1 MKLKKV
7 KRMVVNAVALTVA
20 LTLAAPMALPACPVN
35 AEELENLETQVEDG
49 ETDEETSEEIVV
61 EDKDYVVYID
71 VADTE
76 KEAELD
82 EIANETTDENVDCA
96 FNNQSGISENTI
108 SENAVGVEA
117 VAEDMGKAKD
127 TDNYLEE
134 VTEASVQESVDAAEE
149 VLAQEGKEL
158 LKDEEAIIYTT
169 DLSEKEMQE
178 LQESDATIIVEEN
191 IELFGAG
198 KTGKAKEKSKEK
210 SKEQSKEI
218 PTQKDKEQK
227 TDKKKD
233 ADKKDSQ
240 QKTSA
245 EYETKM
251 EIKQSDAAED
261 SQEPEWNISMVNGD
275 VDTEVTG
282 EAVKVAVMDSGI
294 ELLSGIP
301 VEQINNLVA
310 SEQDLPYYMN
320 DMTGHG
326 TAIAGIINDIAP
338 HAEIYSVKIMDAENR
353 ATLSRVVEGIYWCI
367 DNDIDIIN
375 MSFGTTVQSAV
386 LEKAI
391 KDANAAGILI
401 VSSAGNGDTAGVEYP
416 AAYEEV
422 IAVGAVNT
430 SAEKTEE
437 SAVGE
442 EVELVAPGEQIL
454 TDSMLGLETVVS
466 GTSMAAPH
474 VTAAAAVLWQKD
486 KTKSPEFIRNLL
498 AQTANELGSTEE
510 YGNGLVDLEYALSH
524 YKEFAANYEEI
535 ETQTV
540 QEVAIATTE
549 EETTVFVEEQF
560 VQENE
565 ENVETFED
573 VDYVEGRWWG
583 GKNGHQG
590 LVDNAISEYG
600 LDMTSEE
607 IAIFKLGAVYPD
619 KVFKVADDT
628 TGSLGNKNWHGG
640 FSVNYIA
647 NYRFVTK
654 VAKYAGD
661 KTDCTSTKGQ
671 STECYQQM
679 KKIFKTSG
687 KINGVKWEQIIC
699 NEKVDG
705 ETYNYSSLSSDAK
718 KKKWRKLFLYGMASH
733 IVTDAF
739 AHSAYCRCGANGSL
753 IKVSNVHKDDDP
765 TVHPTRFSDAQEAMS
780 EVILNY
786 QLNVVGSEI
795 DFSPR
800 VEDWGKKRGY
810 CLRNVL
816 KYARAAA
823 VDSTEAELNKMFQAI
838 NYEP

>member
-1 MKLKKV
+1 M
-7 KRMVVNAVALTVA
+7 
-20 LTLAAPMALPACPVN
+20 
-35 AEELENLETQVEDG
+35 
-49 ETDEETSEEIVV
+49 
-61 EDKDYVVYID
+61 
-71 VADTE
+71 
-76 KEAELD
+76 
-82 EIANETTDENVDCA
+82 
-96 FNNQSGISENTI
+96 
-108 SENAVGVEA
+108 
-117 VAEDMGKAKD
+117 
-127 TDNYLEE
+127 
-134 VTEASVQESVDAAEE
+134 
-149 VLAQEGKEL
+149 
-158 LKDEEAIIYTT
+158 
-169 DLSEKEMQE
+169 
-178 LQESDATIIVEEN
+178 
-191 IELFGAG
+191 
-198 KTGKAKEKSKEK
+198 
-210 SKEQSKEI
+210 
-218 PTQKDKEQK
+218 
-227 TDKKKD
+227 
-233 ADKKDSQ
+233 
-240 QKTSA
+240 
-245 EYETKM
+245 
-251 EIKQSDAAED
+251 
-261 SQEPEWNISMVNGD
+261 
-275 VDTEVTG
+275 
-282 EAVKVAVMDSGI
+282 
-294 ELLSGIP
+294 
-301 VEQINNLVA
+301 
-310 SEQDLPYYMN
+310 
-320 DMTGHG
+320 
-326 TAIAGIINDIAP
+326 
-338 HAEIYSVKIMDAENR
+338 
-353 ATLSRVVEGIYWCI
+353 
-367 DNDIDIIN
+367 
-375 MSFGTTVQSAV
+375 
-386 LEKAI
+386 
-391 KDANAAGILI
+391 
-401 VSSAGNGDTAGVEYP
+401 
-416 AAYEEV
+416 
-422 IAVGAVNT
+422 
-430 SAEKTEE
+430 
-437 SAVGE
+437 
-442 EVELVAPGEQIL
+442 
-454 TDSMLGLETVVS
+454 
-466 GTSMAAPH
+466 
-474 VTAAAAVLWQKD
+474 
-486 KTKSPEFIRNLL
+486 
-498 AQTANELGSTEE
+498 
-510 YGNGLVDLEYALSH
+510 
-524 YKEFAANYEEI
+524 
-535 ETQTV
+535 
-540 QEVAIATTE
+540 
-549 EETTVFVEEQF
+549 
-560 VQENE
+560 
-565 ENVETFED
+565 
-573 VDYVEGRWWG
+573 DYVEGRWWG